1 MQLNEYNNVGNI
13 KQRRK
18 YMNWEQIWNS
28 IVNFFSSN
36 IWNIVSFLLVF
47 FFGLLAVKIL
57 INIVRRVFAKTK
69 MEKITQNFLMAFIKL
84 ALYLIW
90 VLILLGM
97 IGIQVTGIITAL
109 SALLLAIG
117 MALES
122 NIANLA
128 NGIVIISTHL
138 FKKGDYISVAGV
150 EGSVVDINFLF
161 TTIFTT
167 DNKKITLPNSSI
179 VNGSLVNYGANK
191 TRRVDFTFSVAYES
205 DVEKV
210 KEIVLAV
217 MHSDGRVLL
226 EPNAPFCRLKTLS
239 ASSIDFFANCWC
251 DSEDYWSVYY
261 YVIENVYNEFKRNK
275 ISVPYNQ
282 LEVRNRNDKV
292 VMPVVGKKLPERV
305 EKERTELKQKFNLE
319 TDGLDYFLHKRL
331 HNTKK
336 KEEKA
341 EKKAKKIKDEKSK
354 NLDKVSDEKVG
365 EVEIKQADA
374 KKNKEKK

>member
-1 MQLNEYNNVGNI
+1 
-13 KQRRK
+13 
-18 YMNWEQIWNS
+18 MNWEQIWNS

-69 MEKITQNFLMAFIKL
+69 MERITQNFLMAFIKL

-97 IGIQVTGIITAL
+97 LGIQVTGIITAL
-109 SALLLAIG
+109 SALLLAVG

-128 NGIVIISTHL
+128 NGIIIISTHL

-150 EGSVVDINFLF
+150 EGSVADINFLF

-179 VNGSLVNYGANK
+179 VNGSLINYGANK

-210 KEIVLAV
+210 KEIILAV

-226 EPNAPFCRLKTLS
+226 EPNAPFCRLKTLN

-261 YVIENVYNEFKRNK
+261 YVIENVYNEFKRNN

-282 LEVRNRNDKV
+282 LEVRNRTDKV
-292 VMPVVGKKLPERV
+292 VMPVAGKKLPERV

-319 TDGLDYFLHKRL
+319 TDGLDYFLHKRQ
-331 HNTKK
+331 HNAKK
-336 KEEKA
+336 KEEKVD
-341 EKKAKKIKDEKSK
+341 KKAKKIKDEKSK

-365 EVEIKQADA
+365 EVEKVEIKQADA